1 MSTQSAP
8 SAPLE
13 PATWQRMGVALV
25 AVMFLIW
32 PFLYAPAAR
41 TGGSQGAELV
51 RDGRALVLGNPELT
65 AMARGTGGFGALVT
79 SDWWGGARPE
89 LSFYRPLSSALL
101 GLGTVIVGEPYD
113 PAQPKGGAIPFKL
126 FSLALHAIAA
136 LLVIELGWRLFR
148 KAPHAIAAGL
158 LFVALPVHADL
169 VLDAGGLALQL
180 GAVFSLASLCVWF
193 GGGRDARGP
202 GVGGAAG
209 AAVLALLG
217 ALSHEVAFL
226 LVPVILV
233 LEASRAREGSL
244 ATALG
249 GALGRAGLLA
259 LPALGL
265 ALALGLRLA
274 VGGNLLLAGDLVD
287 PVANPLASAGFLER
301 VLGGLRMAA
310 AGLPAVLGLDPLAS
324 RIFGGSPDHS
334 AAQVAALSAFS
345 PANLLGVAALLG
357 AVALTFALFPRCRTR
372 GALFLAALV
381 ALVLGSNAVFVL
393 PEAFST
399 RLLILPAALLA
410 LFAAPFLG
418 RLGKPGLLAALV
430 LALAGGA
437 WLHGEA
443 RHWRTPTDLWRHVAD
458 NTARQSAR
466 AHTELGGLLLGELLH
481 AMGKNSLE
489 RAVALAPQHAA
500 AHALLA
506 EAQAANFEGE
516 AAAVSMRRAV
526 ELVAERSDW
535 RFDPRRDE
543 IAPSPSLLL
552 WRVNQL
558 EVVEGA
564 RAPEDHLAWLDGLIA
579 RGYDS
584 PAVELYRARTLL
596 DLGDETGAEAA
607 LRRSLEILPT
617 VENVRSLGRLL
628 LNTGRAEA
636 ALELYRTMTP
646 KFEGRQNL
654 EAELLLHQAG
664 AELALAPQRA
674 LELANRILTEGT
686 DLSAEQRFQ
695 ANFVAAQ
702 ALLDLGGDPVEM
714 AGHKRRA
721 AEHLTTGLV
730 GYREINEDT
739 YFAMHSLGLLL
750 FAQGHYDRAEAVI
763 RDVLTQREGASQRWM
778 LGTILARTGKYEDAV
793 RQLELARAG
802 LTRGAEPVS
811 MEIYMSASLERLA
824 ALAALSA
831 NEAAAEYPAALAEDR
846 FPADREVAVRHL
858 AAHGRADEALAIARA
873 HVGENPRFAQLMPAL
888 ERAQQLDRDDAAQ
901 PGNASLLAERSSL
914 RLFLGNPAAALADA
928 RLAVDNTPA
937 GPDRGA
943 RLVFL
948 AQAQGALGATEDAL
962 ATWQAAADD
971 PQTPAQDMERIEREI
986 AVLKALLGR
995 G

>member
-51 RDGRALVLGNPELT
+51 RDGRALVVGHPELR
-65 AMARGTGGFGALVT
+65 ALAEGTGSFGAVVG

-89 LSFYRPLSSALL
+89 MASHRPVASALM
-101 GLGTVIVGEPYD
+101 GLGTLVVGEPYN
-113 PAQPKGGAIPFKL
+113 PAQPGGGAIPFKL

-158 LFVALPVHADL
+158 IFVALPVHADV

-180 GAVFSLASLCVWF
+180 GTVFSLASLCVWF
-193 GGGRDARGP
+193 GGSADARGP

-209 AAVLALLG
+209 AAVLALLA

-226 LVPVILV
+226 VVPVIFV
-233 LEASRAREGSL
+233 LEASRARAGSL
-244 ATALG
+244 AAALG
-249 GALGRAGLLA
+249 GALGRAGVLA
-259 LPALGL
+259 LPVLGL
-265 ALALGLRLA
+265 AVAAGLRVALG
-274 VGGNLLLAGDLVD
+274 GGLVPNGDLVD
-287 PVANPLASAGFLER
+287 PVANPLAAAGGLER

-310 AGLPAVLGLDPLAS
+310 AGLPAVLGFDPFAS

-334 AAQVAALSAFS
+334 AAQVAALSAFA
-345 PANLLGVAALLG
+345 PANLLGLAALLG

-381 ALVLGSNAVFVL
+381 ALVLGSNALFVL

-399 RLLILPAALLA
+399 RLLLLPAALIA
-410 LFAAPFLG
+410 LFAAPFFG
-418 RLGKPGLLAALV
+418 RLGKPGLVGALV

-458 NTARQSAR
+458 HTARQSAR

-489 RAVALAPQHAA
+489 RAVALAPGHVA

-526 ELVAERSDW
+526 ELSAERSGW
-535 RFDPRRDE
+535 RYDPRRDD
-543 IAPSPSLLL
+543 IAPAPKLLL
-552 WRVNQL
+552 WRANQL

-564 RAPEDHLAWLDGLIA
+564 RAPEDHLAWLDGLVA
-579 RGYDS
+579 RGYET
-584 PAVELYRARTLL
+584 PAVQLYRARTLL
-596 DLGDETGAEAA
+596 DLEDKAGAETA
-607 LRRSLEILPT
+607 LRRSLEIQPT
-617 VENVRSLGRLL
+617 VENVRSLGRHLL
-628 LNTGRAEA
+628 KAGRAEE
-636 ALELYRTMTP
+636 ALALYRTMMP
-646 KFEGRQNL
+646 RFEGSQDL

-664 AELALAPQRA
+664 AELAVAPDRA
-674 LELANRILTEGT
+674 LELATRILNEAKE
-686 DLSAEQRFQ
+686 LSAEQRFQ

-702 ALLDLGGDPVEM
+702 ALLDLPGDPVEV
-714 AGHKRRA
+714 AHNKYRA
-721 AEHLTTGLV
+721 TDHLSVGLA

-750 FAQGHYDRAEAVI
+750 FGQGRYDRAETVI
-763 RDVLTQREGASQRWM
+763 RDVLGNREGASQRWM
-778 LGTILARTGKYEDAV
+778 LGTILARTGRYADAV
-793 RQLELARAG
+793 QQLELARAG

-811 MEIYMSASLERLA
+811 PELYMSASLERLA
-824 ALAALSA
+824 ALEAL
-831 NEAAAEYPAALAEDR
+831 EDDKAAAEYAAALAER
-846 FPADREVAVRHL
+846 EFPEDSEVAARHL
-858 AAHGRADEALAIARA
+858 AAHGRAADALEIARSL
-873 HVGENPRFAQLMPAL
+873 VSEQPRYGTLMPAL
-888 ERAQQLDRDDAAQ
+888 ERAVVLDRDDSAD
-901 PGNASLLAERSSL
+901 PGNAALLAERSSL
-914 RLFLGNPAAALADA
+914 RLFLGNPAAALEDA
-928 RLAVDNTPA
+928 RASVDATPA
-937 GPDRGA
+937 GPDRGT

-948 AQAQGALGATEDAL
+948 AQAQAAMGATEDAL

-971 PQTPAQDMERIEREI
+971 PQTPAQDMERVEREI

-995 G
+995 L